1 MDVIIHTQVE
11 LFFSEAIMTHYII
24 MQGDHLSAD
33 LPVIRNKLT
42 APSYNTYIKMY
53 RKHSTMPKTCR
64 CNNVKNRH

>member
-11 LFFSEAIMTHYII
+11 LFFSGAIMTHYII
-24 MQGDHLSAD
+24 MHGDHLSAD
-33 LPVIRNKLT
+33 LIRNKLT

-53 RKHSTMPKTCR
+53 RNAQHNAKTCS